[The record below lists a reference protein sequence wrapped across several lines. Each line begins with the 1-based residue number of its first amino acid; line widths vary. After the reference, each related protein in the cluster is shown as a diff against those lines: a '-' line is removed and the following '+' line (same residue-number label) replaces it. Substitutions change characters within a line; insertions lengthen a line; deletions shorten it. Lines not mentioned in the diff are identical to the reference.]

1 MVTFQTNRYSMPV
14 EHAHGSLLLRA
25 FVERVEITDGTEV
38 VAVHPRNYGREQD
51 VLDVFHYL
59 PLLKKRP
66 GAFDHA
72 KPLKVWVHPP
82 ILNRYMDELR
92 DRLPQRAA
100 TLEFLRVLELCR
112 THSMEKVARAVEQAM
127 AMGSLGADTVAYL
140 LRADHSPAQNV
151 ASTML
156 ASAPSCPVVH
166 GRDLSQYNLLLR
178 R

>member
-1 MVTFQTNRYSMPV
+1 
-14 EHAHGSLLLRA
+14 
-25 FVERVEITDGTEV
+25 VERVEITDGTEV
-38 VAVHPRNYGREQD
+38 VAVHSRCYGREQD

-59 PLLKKRP
+59 PLLKERP

-72 KPLKVWVHPP
+72 KPLKTWAHPP
-82 ILNRYMDELR
+82 ILDLYMGELR

-100 TLEFLRVLELCR
+100 TLEFLRVLELCH
-112 THSMEKVARAVEQAM
+112 THSLEKVARAVEEAM
-127 AMGSLGADTVAYL
+127 IAGSLGADTVTYL
-140 LRADHSPAQNV
+140 LRSDHSSAQHP

-156 ASAPSCPVVH
+156 TSAPSCPVVQ